1 MIYECLV
8 CGELVRIDTQAGRA
22 GQGDSHIT
30 CPTCHSEDLEP
41 IWDEEDPP
49 TSPEEFGIKEAK

>member
-1 MIYECLV
+1 MCMMYQCLT
-8 CGELVRIDTQAGRA
+8 CGETFTDKDAGWSK
-22 GQGDSHIT
+22 GYMV
-30 CPTCHSEDLEP
+30 CPICETEDVTT